1 MGVESITM
9 SNYKPLPHVSVH
21 VRTCMCIIR
30 VQVIGSKLAELD
42 SLIHQLLRI
51 EERLTPTPGAD
62 SPSPEDSTLPSLSL
76 LLSKLTQTV
85 WPALAVVGGLD
96 SGFCLG
102 RPCRVK
108 GGGAGEELEA
118 LVVSIPDS
126 ELSVVVEERVTSLTL
141 QKVKRYDCTG
151 TA

>member
-1 MGVESITM
+1 MHVY
-9 SNYKPLPHVSVH
+9 NYI
-21 VRTCMCIIR
+21 C

-51 EERLTPTPGAD
+51 EERLSPTPGVD

-102 RPCRVK
+102 RPCRVE
-108 GGGAGEELEA
+108 GGGEELEA

-141 QKVKRYDCTG
+141 QKVKRYDCNEATR